1 MSVEMQKMM
10 DTKGFKS
17 YPWRI
22 SYKTSSPL
30 PDGRPVNILRD
41 FYIPALSLATRY
53 DRVAGYFR
61 SSSLAAASQG
71 FSSFVGREG
80 KMRLIVGA
88 DLEPSDVKAI
98 LDGDAKRL
106 AAQLNEELEEPIE
119 WPEDIRNGVTLLG
132 WMVAQGYLEVRVAF
146 RTHGKTGEP
155 LPFDD
160 KSDGYVHEKWF
171 LMHDAFGNRLYGTGS
186 LNESRTALQINAEN
200 VDVHCDWWG
209 ERENLRID
217 TAEKEFAALWEGR
230 SPYVPVLPLPEAVK
244 KRLIDIGESVDKP
257 IEIDGSHA
265 YRLENL
271 PTPMELLRFRMIA
284 DAPQMPGGRLV
295 GMETAPVKPWPH
307 QAIVVRRLV
316 ESWPYSYLLCDEVG
330 LGKTIEAGL
339 AFRSLHLSGL
349 VRRILVAAPAG
360 LTYQWQRQMATKVL
374 LPFGRVVTGPRLG
387 HEYIFP
393 VNQHVPSSSIYEAD
407 LVIMSTGLLMRKDWA
422 QGLLLNQ
429 SFDIAL
435 VDEAHN
441 ARRRNPTR
449 GSDTHP
455 DYNYLYRHIREYLR
469 PRARGL
475 WLATATPMQ
484 IHPVEVYDL
493 LALTN
498 RVGAFQFDPSLTLQY
513 YEILGRLVGG
523 QDLLSS
529 EWEFLRQCILA
540 VKREDP
546 LLWRFIEGNVIDAR
560 IKSTMK
566 QWLEYRSVPRG
577 RDKELV
583 RRVIFSVAPLSRV
596 MLRHTRGLLEIYR
609 KEGQLKEN
617 LPRRVILPMPRIAMN
632 NLERKIYDELEEYYE
647 GLKERLVQHEDGR
660 TRQMVNFLLS
670 FFRLRFA
677 SSLYAIRSTLERRL
691 EKVQATLRYQSLDL
705 ETEGNLDEFVFDA
718 ENEGDDVA
726 TESLL
731 KNRSIETLEWEA
743 GYLGKMIEEMADITR
758 PSSKML
764 ELLGQLDQR
773 KDPRSGR
780 IQQTVIFTRFY
791 DTLIDIVTR
800 LRQVDSRMLVG
811 TYSGQG
817 AEYYDP
823 RASQMIQVDREEVKE
838 RFLRDEID
846 VLVCTDAAAEGLNL
860 QTADLLINFDMGWNP
875 MKIEQRIGRIDRI
888 GQKHDTIYVLNLCY
902 VGSAEEK
909 VYGRLLARLEEANLV
924 VGSQGFSL
932 LPLGPEDFRQLADG
946 EVDPEELEMQAKA
959 EMERQRQQVR
969 SMEMEPRD
977 LYDIYIR
984 LAHDQGS
991 VAPIDL
997 AAIWDTLTDSSYLQ
1011 NMGCEVRQEDGK
1023 PYIIIPSVAGI
1034 PDVAMTVSRE
1044 LYDRGLPDG
1053 RQIHFASYGDP
1064 YFDRLLNHFEG
1075 YELPPCIRR
1084 IEVPVEDMQDVV
1096 MVGYVVACQAENGIS
1111 QVRLLTHWSHLHGLK
1126 IDAKVD
1132 LSGIDIEPL
1141 RQELRELAINE
1152 FQFYR
1157 AADRIERGN
1166 IKAAKLQEIL
1176 SLSIMQGLLGF
1187 SPLANQK
1194 SWGAVCQELRERFDE
1209 REYIWVYDLPAE
1221 PFRRDK
1227 ESLLFGCDIPTIGD
1241 KANMRVPKVLGC
1253 ASVEAVYRLA
1263 DRLRLARS
1271 EDASVMVTRL
1281 EREIREKLRQI

>member
-1 MSVEMQKMM
+1 MSAAMQKV
-10 DTKGFKS
+10 DARGLQS
-17 YPWRI
+17 YPWRV

-71 FSSFVGREG
+71 FSTFVGREG

-106 AAQLNEELEEPIE
+106 AAELNEELRQPSE

-132 WMVAQGYLEVRVAF
+132 WMVAQSYLEVRVAF
-146 RTHGKTGEP
+146 RTHGETGEP

-171 LMHDAFGNRLYGTGS
+171 LMQDEFGNRLYGTGS

-209 ERENLRID
+209 DRERLRID
-217 TAEKEFAALWEGR
+217 TAEVEFEALWEGH
-230 SPYVPVLPLPEAVK
+230 SPYVPVLPLPEAVRR
-244 KRLIDIGESVDKP
+244 RLIDIGKSVDKP
-257 IEIDGSHA
+257 MEIDGSHA
-265 YRLENL
+265 YELETL
-271 PTPMELLRFRMIA
+271 PTPIELLRFRMIA
-284 DAPQMPGGRLV
+284 DAPKMPGGRFV

-307 QAIVVRRLV
+307 QSIVVRRLV

-339 AFRSLHLSGL
+339 AFRSLYLSGL
-349 VRRILVAAPAG
+349 VKRILVAAPAG
-360 LTYQWQRQMATKVL
+360 LTHQWQRQMATKVL
-374 LPFGRVVTGPRLG
+374 LPFGRVVTRPQPG
-387 HEYIFP
+387 HEYVFP
-393 VNQHVPSSSIYEAD
+393 ANELVPSRSIYEPD
-407 LVIMSTGLLMRKDWA
+407 LMIMSTGLLMRKDWA
-422 QGLLLNQ
+422 QDLLLNQ
-429 SFDIAL
+429 RFDIAL

-449 GSDTHP
+449 GSDSHP

-469 PRARGL
+469 PRARSL

-513 YEILGRLVGG
+513 YEMLGRVVGG
-523 QDLLSS
+523 QNLLSS

-546 LLWRFIEGNVIDAR
+546 LLWRYIEGNVIDGR
-560 IKSTMK
+560 IRSTMK
-566 QWLEYRSVPRG
+566 QWLEYRRVPRG
-577 RDKELV
+577 RDKELI
-583 RRVIFSVAPLSRV
+583 RRVIFSSAPLSRV

-609 KEGQLKEN
+609 EEGHLKEN
-617 LPRRVILPMPRIAMN
+617 LPRREILPMPRIAMN
-632 NLERKIYDELEEYYE
+632 NLERRVYDQLEEYYE
-647 GLKERLVQHEDGR
+647 GLKRRLVQNEDGQ

-677 SSLYAIRSTLERRL
+677 SSLYAIHSTLERRL
-691 EKVQATLRYQSLDL
+691 EKVRTTLRYQSLDL

-726 TESLL
+726 AASLL

-743 GYLGKMIEEMADITR
+743 RHLEKMIEEMAGITV

-764 ELLGQLDQR
+764 ELLRQLDQR
-773 KDPRSGR
+773 KDSRSR

-791 DTLIDIVTR
+791 DTLTDIVRR
-800 LRQVDSRMLVG
+800 LRRAHSHMLIG

-823 RASQMIQVDREEVKE
+823 ARHQMIQVDREEVKE
-838 RFLRDEID
+838 RFLRGEID

-888 GQKHDTIYVLNLCY
+888 GQKHDTVHVLNLCY
-902 VGSAEEK
+902 LDSAEET
-909 VYGRLLARLEEANLV
+909 VYGRLLARLAEANLV

-946 EVDPEELEMQAKA
+946 EVDPQELEMRAKA
-959 EMERQRQQVR
+959 QMERQQQQVR
-969 SMEMEPRD
+969 SMEMEPKD
-977 LYDIYIR
+977 LYDIYMR
-984 LAHDQGS
+984 LARDQDS
-991 VAPIDL
+991 PAPIDL
-997 AAIWDTLTDSSYLQ
+997 PAIWEALTGSLYLQ
-1011 NMGCEVRQEDGK
+1011 SMGCEVRREGGE
-1023 PYIIIPSVAGI
+1023 PFMVVSGIEGIPS
-1034 PDVAMTVSRE
+1034 VAMTVSRE
-1044 LYDRGLPDG
+1044 LYDRGLPYG
-1053 RQIHFASYGDP
+1053 RRVHFASYGDP
-1064 YFDRLLNHFEG
+1064 YFDRLLNHLEDH
-1075 YELPPCIRR
+1075 ELPSCICR
-1084 IEVPVEDMQDVV
+1084 IEVPIQDMQDAV
-1096 MVGYVVACQAENGIS
+1096 MVGYAVACQNESGVG
-1111 QVRLLTHWSHLHGLK
+1111 QVRLLTCWDDLQDLK
-1126 IDAKVD
+1126 IDTRLD
-1132 LSGIDIEPL
+1132 LSEADIEPL
-1141 RQELRELAINE
+1141 RERLTELAISE
-1152 FQFYR
+1152 FGPYL

-1166 IKAAKLQEIL
+1166 IKAARLQEIL
-1176 SLSIMQGLLGF
+1176 NLSIMQELLGF
-1187 SPLANQK
+1187 SPLANEG
-1194 SWGAVCQELRERFDE
+1194 SWGAACQKLLGMFDE
-1209 REYIWVYDLPAE
+1209 REYIRVNDLPAE

-1227 ESLLFGCDIPTIGD
+1227 ESLLFDCGVPTIGD
-1241 KANMRVPKVLGC
+1241 KAYMSVPKVLGY
-1253 ASVEAVYRLA
+1253 ASVDAAYRLA
-1263 DRLRLARS
+1263 DRSRLAKS
-1271 EDASVMVTRL
+1271 EDASIMITRL
-1281 EREIREKLRQI
+1281 EREIRDKLKHSY